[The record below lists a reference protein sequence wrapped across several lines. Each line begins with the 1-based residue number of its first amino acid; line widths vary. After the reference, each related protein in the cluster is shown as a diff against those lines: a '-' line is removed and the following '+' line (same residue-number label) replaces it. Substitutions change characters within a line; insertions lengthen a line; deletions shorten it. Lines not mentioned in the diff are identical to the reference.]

1 MGCTSCTSKG
11 GCESRKGE
19 ERQLL
24 SHVLPLLYPGRTWG
38 EPDDEAR
45 FRGGVGEREG
55 RRLAR
60 QASEALRAP
69 TYFRPG
75 SEDEPCDYLY
85 ALCVGRPPG
94 LVELRDRATLE
105 VPDGDA
111 IQERYL
117 RAALSSM
124 TRVAA
129 VQEVVFELA
138 VEDAGEVYVVREKP
152 RDGIYDP
159 ILLKRTQAL
168 IELLVA
174 NDITYLDFGLL
185 TKPVSRYAEGF
196 DDAGY
201 AERFGGP
208 PATVNY
214 LFYPQPATAITT
226 SFVPCAR

>member
-11 GCESRKGE
+11 GCESRKGQ
-19 ERQLL
+19 ERELL
-24 SHVLPLLYPGRTWG
+24 AHVLPLLYPGRRWG

-45 FRGGVGEREG
+45 FRGGVGEAEG

-60 QASEALRAP
+60 AASTALRAP

-75 SEDEPCDYLY
+75 GEDEPCDYLY

-94 LVELRDRATLE
+94 LIELRDRRALE
-105 VPDGDA
+105 DLDGEA
-111 IQERYL
+111 IEERYL
-117 RAALSSM
+117 RVALSSM

-129 VQEVVFELA
+129 VQEVVFDLA
-138 VEDAGEVYVVREKP
+138 REGDAYVVRERP
-152 RDGIYDP
+152 RDGVYDP

-168 IELLVA
+168 VELLVA
-174 NDITYLDFGLL
+174 SDITYLDFGLL
-185 TKPVSRYAEGF
+185 TKPVSRYADGF
-196 DDAGY
+196 DEGGY

-214 LFYPQPATAITT
+214 LFYPQPATAVTT
-226 SFVPCAR
+226 TFVPCAR

>member
-24 SHVLPLLYPGRTWG
+24 SHVLPLLYPGRKWG

-45 FRGGVGEREG
+45 FPRWRRREG
-55 RRLAR
+55 RAAAR
-60 QASEALRAP
+60 PPGLRGAP
-69 TYFRPG
+69 RAHLLPPRRRG
-75 SEDEPCDYLY
+75 RACDYLY

-94 LVELRDRATLE
+94 LVELRDRPELE
-105 VPDGDA
+105 VPDGDT
-111 IQERYL
+111 IEERYL
-117 RAALSSM
+117 RASLSSM

-138 VEDAGEVYVVREKP
+138 REGDVYVVRERP
-152 RDGIYDP
+152 RDGVYDP

-174 NDITYLDFGLL
+174 SDVTYLDFGLL

-201 AERFGGP
+201 EERFGGP

-226 SFVPCAR
+226 SWIPCAR